1 MLAEKEVLMTERKG
15 QRPGERCK
23 GNRGERCVQA
33 GLASDRWRNIYFL
46 KKTERTAAHMDDYE
60 SKFCG
65 SLLEC
70 GHRQKDMQTVS
81 LPFLRSSGALK
92 C

>member
-1 MLAEKEVLMTERKG
+1 
-15 QRPGERCK
+15 
-23 GNRGERCVQA
+23 
-33 GLASDRWRNIYFL
+33 
-46 KKTERTAAHMDDYE
+46 MDDYE

-70 GHRQKDMQTVS
+70 GHRQTDIQTVR

>member
-1 MLAEKEVLMTERKG
+1 MCKLGWHPTG
-15 QRPGERCK
+15 GE
-23 GNRGERCVQA
+23 
-33 GLASDRWRNIYFL
+33 IFPFL
-46 KKTERTAAHMDDYE
+46 KPERAAAHMDDYE

-70 GHRQKDMQTVS
+70 GHRQTDIQTVT
-81 LPFLRSSGALK
+81 LPFLRSSGALG